1 MMSETTYLRRKWF
14 NRLMLGLS
22 CTAAGLAILI
32 LGLILGYTLARGIG
46 ALDLD
51 FLTQAAKPV
60 GEVGGGM
67 RNEIFGTL
75 ILIGLGSIIAIP
87 VGLMSGM
94 FLAEFASPK
103 VASVVRFAADILA
116 GVPSIVVGVFAY
128 AIIVQPMHSY
138 SAFSAGVALAIIMIP
153 VIARTAEEAMRMV
166 PNSMREAALA
176 LGITRWRAVVGVII
190 PGAMTG
196 IVTGIM
202 LGIARIAGE
211 TAPLLFTAL
220 GSQFGVQGLLNP
232 IGALPLQIYNYA
244 LSPYQDWQQQAWAG
258 AFLLIMLVLG
268 ISILVRWIS
277 TRGNKRPAK
286 KNKKRSNKNDNDI
299 RFG

>member
-1 MMSETTYLRRKWF
+1 MAETTYARRKWT
-14 NRLMLGLS
+14 NSLMLGLS
-22 CTAAGLAILI
+22 GLAAGIAILM
-32 LGLILGYTLARGIG
+32 LCLILGYTLVQG
-46 ALDLD
+46 AKSLNLD

-75 ILIGLGSIIAIP
+75 LLVLLGSIIAIP
-87 VGLMSGM
+87 VGLGSGI
-94 FLAEFASPK
+94 FLSEFASPAIA
-103 VASVVRFAADILA
+103 ASVRFAADILA

-128 AIIVQPMHSY
+128 AIVVHPMHSY
-138 SAFSAGVALAIIMIP
+138 SALSAGIALAIIMIP
-153 VIARTAEEAMRMV
+153 VVARTAEEALRLV

-176 LGITRWRAVVGVII
+176 LGITRWRAVLGVIV

-202 LGIARIAGE
+202 LGVARIAGE

-220 GSQFGVQGLLNP
+220 GSQFGLQGLLKP

-244 LSPYQDWQQQAWAG
+244 LSPYADWKQQAWAG
-258 AFLLIMLVLG
+258 AFLLMILVLG
-268 ISILVRWIS
+268 ISVLVRWVS
-277 TRGNKRPAK
+277 SRRRK
-286 KNKKRSNKNDNDI
+286 
-299 RFG
+299 